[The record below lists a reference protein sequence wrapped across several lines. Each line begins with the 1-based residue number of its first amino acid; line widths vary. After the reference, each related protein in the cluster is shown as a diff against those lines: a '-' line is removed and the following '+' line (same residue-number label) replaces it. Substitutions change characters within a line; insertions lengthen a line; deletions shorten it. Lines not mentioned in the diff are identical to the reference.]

1 MSTNYAFIPSTLTEQ
16 TQIQTTVD
24 LPVFKELAF
33 DFETGQLKMRGG
45 QYYYVEKNEALKV
58 WIYKALNASRFVY
71 LAYSTDYGNEIYTLI
86 GRYLA
91 KQLLYSELKRLI
103 EEALLCNPYITSLTN
118 FEVEQ
123 KGSDVFCTFE
133 VNTIY
138 GSVAESYRY
147 LETA

>member
-1 MSTNYAFIPSTLTEQ
+1 MSNNYSFIPTTLTE
-16 TQIQTTVD
+16 TTDIQTAVD

-33 DFETGQLKMRGG
+33 DFETGQLKLKGG

-58 WIYKALNASRFVY
+58 WIWFALFTSRFSY
-71 LAYSTDYGNEIYTLI
+71 LAYSTNYGNEIKTLI

-103 EEALLCNPYITSLTN
+103 EEALLCNPYITSLSD
-118 FEVEQ
+118 FQVEQ
-123 KGSDVFCTFE
+123 KGSQVTCLFA

-138 GSVAESYRY
+138 GNVAQSYTY
-147 LETA
+147 QE